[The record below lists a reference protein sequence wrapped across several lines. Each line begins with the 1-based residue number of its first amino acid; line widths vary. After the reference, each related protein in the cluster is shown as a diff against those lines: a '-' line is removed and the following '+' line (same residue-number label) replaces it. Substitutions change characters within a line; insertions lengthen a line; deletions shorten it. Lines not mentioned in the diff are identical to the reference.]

1 MYTRTPNY
9 MRIQTSVYCSPYSH
23 RNWVKMTGVR
33 GAHIQNNQPTNRIK
47 ARVKRAQRTLSERK
61 KIGIWSNK
69 RFTDARNSM
78 KCDAHLFTEWF
89 SLFYSK
95 RLWNLFKKWFTGEI
109 FTSHIFERT
118 AFAGEMQCAC
128 CATLAVHVCMFV
140 VRIFVSAVALVH
152 NKTYLNGMATANKHT
167 YTFRRLYVRIRCPL
181 NYDLTKLRV
190 QIKLDAFCAE
200 RRWVP
205 LNYTK
210 YLLNFSAGSARLFSD
225 VFFFLLQSLFP
236 FWTCAEFARKPF
248 FLYGIFLFAQI
259 WPHFFSLFI

>member
-1 MYTRTPNY
+1 
-9 MRIQTSVYCSPYSH
+9 
-23 RNWVKMTGVR
+23 
-33 GAHIQNNQPTNRIK
+33 
-47 ARVKRAQRTLSERK
+47 
-61 KIGIWSNK
+61 
-69 RFTDARNSM
+69 
-78 KCDAHLFTEWF
+78 
-89 SLFYSK
+89 
-95 RLWNLFKKWFTGEI
+95 
-109 FTSHIFERT
+109 
-118 AFAGEMQCAC
+118 MQCAC

-152 NKTYLNGMATANKHT
+152 NKTYLNEMATANKHT

-210 YLLNFSAGSARLFSD
+210 YLLNFSAGSARLLSD

-236 FWTCAEFARKPF
+236 IWTCAEFARKPF
-248 FLYGIFLFAQI
+248 FSVWNIFVCSNLATF
-259 WPHFFSLFI
+259 FFSVHLEGRQIETIRTRFDIACQCGCRCV

>member
-47 ARVKRAQRTLSERK
+47 ARVKQAQRTLSERK
-61 KIGIWSNK
+61 KNRNLDK

-109 FTSHIFERT
+109 FTSHIFEWT
-118 AFAGEMQCAC
+118 AFASEMQCAC

-140 VRIFVSAVALVH
+140 VRIFVSAFALVH

-225 VFFFLLQSLFP
+225 VFFFCCKVCFP
-236 FWTCAEFARKPF
+236 FGLVPNLQGNRF